1 VDRRGARGLNAG
13 MNSPFEP
20 ATVRDVPPVRV
31 SRPVTQTAP
40 LIFCSPHSGRDYSAD
55 FIAAARLDPISLRR
69 SEDAFVDELFAAA
82 PSYGAPLIAA
92 TFPRAWCDVNREAWE
107 LEPAM
112 FADTLPSWVNTTSVR
127 VGAGLGTIARIVA
140 SGESIYRDKLSF
152 ADAERRVHSCWHPFH
167 DMLGSL
173 IDGTA
178 AVFGHCLLIDCHSM
192 PSAGMPGRYGARSVD
207 FVLGDA
213 HGTACTPR
221 VTRLLERLLTDAG
234 YVVRRNDPYA
244 GGYITRHYGRPRDN
258 IHAIQIEIARS
269 LYMDEARIEPGER
282 FSSVRDDLTAVIEA
296 LTREAPSLI
305 DR

>member
-1 VDRRGARGLNAG
+1 

-20 ATVRDVPPVRV
+20 AAVRDAPPVRV

-82 PSYGAPLIAA
+82 PAYGAPLIAA

-107 LEPAM
+107 LDPAM
-112 FADTLPSWVNTTSVR
+112 FADALPDWVNSASVR

-140 SGESIYRDKLSF
+140 SGEPIYRDKLTF
-152 ADAERRVHSCWHPFH
+152 TEAEWRVRNCWQPFH
-167 DMLGSL
+167 DTLTAL
-173 IDGTA
+173 IDGTL
-178 AVFGHCLLIDCHSM
+178 AVFGHGLLVDCHSM
-192 PSAGMPGRYGARSVD
+192 PSAGMPNRHGSRPVD

-221 VTRLLERLLTDAG
+221 ITRLLEQLLTDLG

-244 GGYITRHYGRPRDN
+244 GGYITRHYGRPRERM
-258 IHAIQIEIARS
+258 HAIQIEIARG
-269 LYMDEARIEPGER
+269 LYMDETRIAPAER
-282 FSSVRDDLTAVIEA
+282 FDAVRSDLTEVIGT
-296 LTREAPSLI
+296 LTRAAPDLI
-305 DR
+305 GI